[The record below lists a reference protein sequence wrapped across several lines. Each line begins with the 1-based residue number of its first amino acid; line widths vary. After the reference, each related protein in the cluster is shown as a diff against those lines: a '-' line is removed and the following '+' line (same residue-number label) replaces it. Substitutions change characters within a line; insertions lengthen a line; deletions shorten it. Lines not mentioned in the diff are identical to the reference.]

1 MQQSSL
7 MVLECQWKPASVS
20 FGTSQRLPT
29 LMTPNIAISSKIKV
43 RNEEV
48 FRVCLKQ
55 PAYGGSVYVLIVCSN
70 LNKIGIMV
78 EGVDLKV
85 ENTKKRMLLQSDRQS
100 GIQIFSYEFG
110 NQRLISLREYITEKI
125 TFLIYVAGCLPEYRF
140 QLRDQL
146 LKTQLWLAAQE
157 QQMTDVT
164 FAVDN
169 GKNLYAHKF
178 ILAARSPVFAQ
189 KFLNST
195 STSSKS
201 ELINMEYIAASTV
214 EQFLKFI
221 YTGELEAQPNKQLLT
236 LAKAY
241 GVQTLVDLSNCCSQE
256 VSDDDVVDLIALLHS
271 PSLRSTSQRAL
282 PSFM

>member
-1 MQQSSL
+1 ML
-7 MVLECQWKPASVS
+7 
-20 FGTSQRLPT
+20 
-29 LMTPNIAISSKIKV
+29 
-43 RNEEV
+43 
-48 FRVCLKQ
+48 
-55 PAYGGSVYVLIVCSN
+55 
-70 LNKIGIMV
+70 V

-164 FAVDN
+164 FAVDG

-189 KFLNST
+189 QFLNIST
-195 STSSKS
+195 T
-201 ELINMEYIAASTV
+201 ERGLINMEHVEPSV
-214 EQFLKFI
+214 MEQFLNFI
-221 YTGELEAQPNKQLLT
+221 YTGELETQPNKQLLT
-236 LAKAY
+236 LAQAY
-241 GVQTLVDLSNCCSQE
+241 GVQTLVDLSNCCFQE
-256 VSDDDVVDLIALLHS
+256 VSGDDVLDLVALMNSSALKS
-271 PSLRSTSQRAL
+271 RSNSSLPTI
-282 PSFM
+282 M